1 MSEHL
6 DESDH
11 GTRRDGGDAPITVS
25 GAWSSRPRPPAIAAS
40 RATAPPFETLFSHG
54 PLPQWLLAPDL
65 SVLRHN
71 LRAGLLLPGLGTGQ
85 RLSDALP
92 LAADRLRLGALRH
105 RVSSPVPL
113 CGIALSDG
121 QDGPL
126 HRGDLHLAC
135 LPGASE
141 PWLAAT
147 WIDRTADLDR
157 EAALDQAL
165 ADAVQA
171 SAAKT
176 LFLAGLG
183 HELRTP
189 LNAVVGMAQLIL
201 ASTSAVPAQARE
213 ADFARVI
220 LDAGRH
226 MDHLLAGLLDLQAA
240 ELGRL
245 RVRPEVFDL
254 ADALRDAVGMTAHR
268 FAEHRVVLQAPDAR
282 EPMPV
287 RADPVRCRQV
297 AINLLDNAAK
307 YTVPGRPV
315 VLSARPDGLGWC
327 VEVRDGGAGLS
338 DVQQRDLFQ
347 PFHRLGAEHTRTP
360 GLGMGLALS
369 RQLVDLMNGRIGCR
383 SAPGQGSTF
392 WFWLPGAD
400 AAVLPPPP

>member
-1 MSEHL
+1 MSHHL

-11 GTRRDGGDAPITVS
+11 GTRRDGGDAPISVS
-25 GAWSSRPRPPAIAAS
+25 SAWSSRSRSPAFAVPRAA
-40 RATAPPFETLFSHG
+40 APPFEALFTHG

-71 LRAGLLLPGLGTGQ
+71 LRAGLLLPGIGAG
-85 RLSDALP
+85 RSLSDALP
-92 LAADRLRLGALRH
+92 LATDRLRLGALRQ
-105 RVSSPVPL
+105 RVSSQVPL

-121 QDGPL
+121 TDGPL
-126 HRGDLHLAC
+126 HRGDLHVAC
-135 LPGASE
+135 LPGAGE

-147 WIDRTADLDR
+147 WIDRTTDLDR
-157 EAALDQAL
+157 EAALDHAL

-171 SAAKT
+171 SAVKT
-176 LFLAGLG
+176 QFLAGLG

-189 LNAVVGMAQLIL
+189 LNAVIGMAQLLL
-201 ASTSAVPAQARE
+201 ARTTAVPGQARE
-213 ADFARVI
+213 ADFAHVM

-226 MDHLLAGLLDLQAA
+226 MDHLLAGFLDLQAA

-254 ADALRDAVGMTAHR
+254 ADALQDAVAMTAHR
-268 FAEHRVVLQAPDAR
+268 FAEHRVVLQTSPAR
-282 EPMPV
+282 VPMSV

-307 YTVPGRPV
+307 YTGPGQPV
-315 VLSARPDGLGWC
+315 VLSARPDGLGWR

-338 DVQQRDLFQ
+338 DSQQRDLFQ
-347 PFHRLGAEHTRTP
+347 PFHRLGAEHTPTP

-400 AAVLPPPP
+400 AAALPPPP